1 LQGYSQNGGCGLR
14 ICFIMP
20 DTSRTEK
27 ISLEGCKVY
36 GPYLRPDGRKHVII
50 YNAATNKRKTV
61 SYPKYLLQYEQGL
74 EYNKGDT
81 TDHIDENFKND
92 NLTNLQVLERG
103 ENVRKSMQQ
112 EHRKA
117 KRKDFICP
125 QCNKL
130 FQQFARQVQG
140 NQIKQQKAAPFCS
153 RHCAGQ
159 YGTDVQRQKKFA
171 RLSQLV
177 EETDL
182 SSVKSRFESEGGHQL
197 QFEIDDYI

>member
-1 LQGYSQNGGCGLR
+1 
-14 ICFIMP
+14 MP

-61 SYPKYLLQYEQGL
+61 SYPKYILQYEQNI

-81 TDHIDENFKND
+81 TDHIDENFRND
-92 NLTNLQVLERG
+92 SLTNLQVLERG
-103 ENVRKSMQQ
+103 KNARKSMEQ

-117 KRKDFICP
+117 RKEKYICPVCNILFEQIVRQVKNNQGKRK
-125 QCNKL
+125 
-130 FQQFARQVQG
+130 G
-140 NQIKQQKAAPFCS
+140 EGPFCS
-153 RHCAGQ
+153 RRCSGVNNQ
-159 YGTDVQRQKKFA
+159 KYYGKTKYAFNP
-171 RLSQLV
+171 RLAQLV
-177 EETDL
+177 EVSGL
-182 SSVKSRFESEGGHQL
+182 SPVKSQFESESGDQL